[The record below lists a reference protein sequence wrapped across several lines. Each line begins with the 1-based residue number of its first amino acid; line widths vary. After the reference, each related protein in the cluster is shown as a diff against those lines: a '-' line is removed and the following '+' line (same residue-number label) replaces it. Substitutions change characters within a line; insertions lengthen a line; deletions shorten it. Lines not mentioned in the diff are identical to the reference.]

1 MNHAISENSEI
12 SRRQFIASTTAMTV
26 GMYVLPQF
34 AIGKSGMSPNSKVNL
49 AAVGCQ
55 GMGGVDLYNLA
66 QIPQIHIVGLCDV
79 DAKKLENPG
88 LRHNIVEAPDAKRYF
103 DFREML
109 HDLGDKVDAV
119 VVGTPDH
126 SHFPASML
134 AMSLGK
140 HVYCEKP
147 LTNEIWCVRQMI
159 NLANKK
165 RDLVTQMG
173 IQSHANEGLRLAKE
187 WYEAG
192 AIGQVKE
199 IHVWTDRPLWPG
211 GRQSYPTA
219 EPVRNGFHWDLW
231 QSYQETRPYGRG
243 YEPFVFR
250 AWWDFGAGAL
260 GDIACHSM
268 DMSNYMFE
276 LSTPVKVEVLHNE
289 RGTEIS
295 PPTTS
300 TIRFHFPAGR
310 NHGPLTL
317 TWYDGHMLSEEGKKQ
332 PDADTIPIWSSEAK
346 DLRVQNLPKPPA
358 GWPKEKPLSTNGQ
371 FIVGDK
377 GFFYNSSMHIGTPQL
392 LPKSRWDE
400 FKNNRPPKTLPRAT
414 CDHRCEWVEAIIRGD
429 PKQAQANFQ
438 YSAPLT
444 ETVLL
449 GKLALRSG
457 SEIVWDSKNL
467 RVTNNEEAN
476 KYVKPS
482 IRDGW
487 LFGVDT

>member
-1 MNHAISENSEI
+1 MKNRRKFENNKI
-12 SRRQFIASTTAMTV
+12 LRRQFLTSTAAAV
-26 GMYVLPQF
+26 GAYVAPQF
-34 AIGKSGMSPNSKVNL
+34 AIGKPGISPNNKVNL
-49 AAVGCQ
+49 AAIGCQ
-55 GMGGVDLYNLA
+55 GMGGLDLWNLA

-79 DAKKLENPG
+79 DAKKLKNPG
-88 LRHNIVEAPDAKRYF
+88 VGNNIVEAPDAKRYF

-109 HDLGDKVDAV
+109 HDLKDKVDAV

-126 SHFPASML
+126 THFPASML

-147 LTNEIWCVRQMI
+147 LTNEVWCNRQML

-165 RDLVTQMG
+165 SDLVTQMG
-173 IQSHANEGLRLAKE
+173 IQSHADEGLRLAKE

-199 IHVWTDRPLWPG
+199 IHAWTDRPLWPG
-211 GRQSYPTA
+211 GRKSYPVA
-219 EPVRNGFHWDLW
+219 EPVRPGLHWDLW
-231 QSYQETRPYGRG
+231 PSYQKPRPYGHG

-250 AWWDFGAGAL
+250 SWWDFGAGAL

-276 LSTPVKVEVLHNE
+276 LSPPIKVEVLHSE

-300 TIRFHFPAGR
+300 TIRFHFSAGR

-317 TWYDGHMLSEEGKKQ
+317 TWYDGHRLSEEGKKK
-332 PDADTIPIWSSEAK
+332 PDADKTPIWSAEAK
-346 DLRVQNLPKPPA
+346 NLRVQNLPKPPA
-358 GWPKEKPLSTNGQ
+358 GWPKDKPLPTSGQ

-377 GFFYNSSMHIGTPQL
+377 GFFYNPSMHITTPQL
-392 LPKSRWDE
+392 LPESRWNE
-400 FKNNRPPKTLPRAT
+400 FKGNRPPKTLPRAIR
-414 CDHRCEWVEAIIRGD
+414 DHRYEWVEAIVRGD
-429 PKQAQANFQ
+429 PKLAQANFQ

-457 SEIVWDSKNL
+457 RPVVWDSDNL

-476 KYVKPS
+476 KYVKPY
-482 IRDGW
+482 IGADW
-487 LFGVDT
+487 LFGIDA